1 MMFLLLNGVF
11 CTDGGPTHASNYISL
26 SLYIYISYKTVI
38 YFSNYFVHC
47 LVLYF
52 ISGKGW
58 TKYNGHCYYYDV
70 NLVTWE
76 TAKVYIAYSIAIPI

>member
-1 MMFLLLNGVF
+1 MMFLLLIGVC
-11 CTDGGPTHASNYISL
+11 CTDGGPTHASNYLSL
-26 SLYIYISYKTVI
+26 SIYISYKTTI

-52 ISGKGW
+52 ISVKGW

-70 NLVTWE
+70 NKVTWE